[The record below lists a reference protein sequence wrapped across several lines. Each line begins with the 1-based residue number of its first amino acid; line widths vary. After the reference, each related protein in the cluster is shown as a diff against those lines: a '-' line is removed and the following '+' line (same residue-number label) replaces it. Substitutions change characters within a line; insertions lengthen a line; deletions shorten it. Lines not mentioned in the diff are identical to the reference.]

1 MRSALSS
8 FAVLLASFLSLSAHA
23 FSVKDHEVLTR
34 SALDAV
40 RASNNLPQLEA
51 HRALIVEGSRSE
63 DLNLHVKWVGWH
75 HFHRPGETTELP
87 LRRPSSERVRVLWQE
102 AEEAASHGDLA
113 RAFNRVGH
121 LAHHIQDMA
130 APLHVVPVMHGLND
144 HFEGY
149 ETQRALQRLA
159 RREVAPLSGEDAQR
173 VLAEETLAVVRAG
186 LLNAKGGTIPWSAFW
201 AEPTAP
207 GTFGKYGEAGN
218 AFGDT
223 VVRFKG
229 RTWRVERAEY
239 ESFMEAR
246 LGAAVAYTQAFLV
259 WATQRLTAMAEAR
272 APLALHAMRGAPEFS
287 LELVGGLS
295 ASPLG
300 ALPVTGARLLV
311 PLPRAMN
318 LAFGWTQSLGPAPL
332 RTGGLSVALLSPPL
346 WTARPDYAWGVDLRA
361 SVGAGLYT
369 TAGTSRPGLPLGL
382 RARALVA
389 EKFTLSAEAQY
400 QALTS
405 NALAPNALP
414 WAHGMSFTLG
424 VGYAWGDR

>member
-1 MRSALSS
+1 MRSALSCL
-8 FAVLLASFLSLSAHA
+8 AVLLASVLSFNAHA
-23 FSVKDHEVLTR
+23 FSVKAHEALTR
-34 SALDAV
+34 AALDKALAV
-40 RASNNLPQLEA
+40 DNLPQLEA

-75 HFHRPGETTELP
+75 HFHRPGDTTELP

-102 AEEAASHGDLA
+102 AEEAASHGNLA

-149 ETQRALQRLA
+149 EIRQALKHFTP
-159 RREVAPLSGEDAQR
+159 REVEPLSGEDAQR
-173 VLAEETLAVVRAG
+173 VLAEQTLAVVRAG
-186 LLNAKGGTIPWSAFW
+186 VLKAKGGTIPWSAFW
-201 AEPTAP
+201 AEPKTP
-207 GTFGKYGEAGN
+207 GAFGSYGAAGN

-223 VVRFKG
+223 VVRWQG
-229 RTWRVERAEY
+229 RKWQVARAEY

-246 LGAAVAYTQAFLV
+246 LGDAVAYTHAFLV
-259 WATQRLTAMAEAR
+259 WAAQRLTAMAEAR
-272 APLALHAMRGAPEFS
+272 APVALQALRGAPEFS
-287 LELVGGLS
+287 VEVLGGMS
-295 ASPLG
+295 STAFG
-300 ALPVTGARLLV
+300 VRPVTGARVLL

-318 LAFGWTQSLGPAPL
+318 LSLGWTQSLGPAAL
-332 RTGGLSVALLSPPL
+332 RTGGLSVALLSPAL
-346 WTARPDYAWGVDLRA
+346 WTARPDYSWGLDLRA

-369 TAGTSRPGLPLGL
+369 TAGISRPGLPLGL

-400 QALTS
+400 QALT
-405 NALAPNALP
+405 NRALTPGALP
-414 WAHGMSFTLG
+414 WTHGLSFTLG